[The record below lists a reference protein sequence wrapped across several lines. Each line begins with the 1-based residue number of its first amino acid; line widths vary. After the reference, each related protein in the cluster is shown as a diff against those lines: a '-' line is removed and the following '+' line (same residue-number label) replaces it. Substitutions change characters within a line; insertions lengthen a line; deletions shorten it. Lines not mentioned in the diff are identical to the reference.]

1 MKNVFECIDNYRD
14 KIVSDLVSLAKIPS
28 ISKKDG
34 SGYIFGKEVDNALK
48 RSAELFN
55 ESGFDMQVKSDLG
68 YAILTTDGQGDGI
81 GIFGHADV
89 VPVNNN
95 WVKTSPF
102 EPLEENGFLF
112 GRGVDDNKAG
122 VIGSLYALKAL
133 KECGIDIKSKI
144 TVFVGGSEE
153 TGMDDIGGFV
163 ENEKMPEI
171 NIIPDS
177 DFPVSLGEKGIM
189 HVDIKAAKAFED
201 IEDFS
206 GGMAYNVVLDDV
218 KVSLKNGEKLS
229 FKGLTSHAAY
239 PEDSDNAAYKAAN
252 ELQTLDISENDK
264 EILRS
269 FTTFI
274 EGYYGNNLGI
284 ASEGA
289 FNKLTCVNGIV
300 KVEDG
305 KLYFTLDIRYGNE
318 VDSKKTI
325 QSIKQAVEKA
335 DFEVISY
342 TDDSGFLLDE
352 NGEATKIILNSC
364 REVSGIM
371 DAEPYKT
378 FGGTYA
384 RRLKNA
390 YAIKHSLPFDKSHLQ
405 LPLGHG
411 DVHQSDEALSIDAF
425 IGGIKVLAKIIVDLD
440 EYLTK

>member
-1 MKNVFECIDNYRD
+1 MKKVYEYIDNNRNN
-14 KIVSDLVSLAKIPS
+14 IVGDLISLAKIPS

-34 SGYIFGKEVDNALK
+34 SGYIFGKEVDNALNHTAK
-48 RSAELFN
+48 LFN
-55 ESGFDMQVKSDLG
+55 QSGFDMQVKSDLG
-68 YAILTTDGQGDGI
+68 YAILTTDGIGDGI
-81 GIFGHADV
+81 GFFEHADV
-89 VPVNNN
+89 VPVNND

-102 EPLEENGFLF
+102 EPLEENGILY

-122 VIGSLYALKAL
+122 VIASLYALKAL

-171 NIIPDS
+171 NIVPDS

-189 HVDIKAAKAFED
+189 HVDIRSNKAFED
-201 IEDFS
+201 ITEFC
-206 GGMAYNVVLDDV
+206 GGTAYNVVLDDV
-218 KVSLKNGEKLS
+218 KVSLKNGDALN

-239 PEDSDNAAYKAAN
+239 PEDSVNAAYKAAN
-252 ELQTLDISENDK
+252 ELINLDISENDK
-264 EILRS
+264 EILKH
-269 FTTFI
+269 FANFI
-274 EGYYGNNLGI
+274 EGYYGENLGI

-300 KVEDG
+300 RLEEG

-318 VDSKKTI
+318 IDSKKTI
-325 QSIKQAVEKA
+325 QSIKDTVEKHG
-335 DFEVISY
+335 FEIVSY

-352 NGEATKIILNSC
+352 NGVATKIILNSC
-364 REVSGIM
+364 REVSGIL

-390 YAIKHSLPFDKSHLQ
+390 YAISHSLPFDKRKLD
-405 LPLGHG
+405 LPFGHG
-411 DVHQSDEALSIDAF
+411 GVHQSDEAQSIDALL
-425 IGGIKVLAKIIVDLD
+425 GGIKVLAKIIVDLD
-440 EYLTK
+440 EHLTK

>member
-1 MKNVFECIDNYRD
+1 MKNVFEYIDNNRD
-14 KIVSDLVSLAKIPS
+14 KIISDLISLAKIPS
-28 ISKKDG
+28 ISTNDG
-34 SGYIFGKEVDNALK
+34 SGYIFGKEVDNALNCA
-48 RSAELFN
+48 AELFN
-55 ESGFDMQVKSDLG
+55 KSGFDMKVKSDLG
-68 YAILTTDGQGDGI
+68 YAVLTKDGSGDGI

-89 VPVNNN
+89 VPVNND

-102 EPLEENGFLF
+102 EPLEENGILY
-112 GRGVDDNKAG
+112 GRGVNDNKAG

-133 KECGIDIKSKI
+133 KECGVDIKSKI

-163 ENEKMPEI
+163 ENEKMPEVCV
-171 NIIPDS
+171 IPDS
-177 DFPVSLGEKGIM
+177 DFPVSIGEKGIM
-189 HVDIKAAKAFED
+189 HVDIMSNKAFED
-201 IEDFS
+201 ITLFE
-206 GGMAYNVVLDDV
+206 GGKAYNVILDN
-218 KVSLKNGEKLS
+218 VSVRLKSGKELS
-229 FKGLTSHAAY
+229 YKGLTAHAAH
-239 PEDSDNAAYKAAN
+239 PEGSDNAAYKAAN
-252 ELQTLDISENDK
+252 DLLSLDISENDK
-264 EILRS
+264 DILRS
-269 FTTFI
+269 FSSFI
-274 EGYYGNNLGI
+274 EGYYGDNLGI

-352 NGEATKIILNSC
+352 NSKATQIILNSC
-364 REVSGIM
+364 REVSGIL
-371 DAEPYKT
+371 DAQPYKT

-384 RRLKNA
+384 RKLKNA
-390 YAIKHSLPFDKSHLQ
+390 HAIKHSLPFDINKLG
-405 LPLGHG
+405 LPFGHG
-411 DVHQSDEALSIDAF
+411 YAHQSDEALSIDAF
-425 IGGIKVLAKIIVDLD
+425 LGGIKVLAKTIMDLD

>member
-1 MKNVFECIDNYRD
+1 MKNVFECIDNNRD

-55 ESGFDMQVKSDLG
+55 KSGFDMKVKSDLG

-89 VPVNNN
+89 VPVNND

-144 TVFVGGSEE
+144 TIFVGGSEE

-189 HVDIKAAKAFED
+189 HVDIKATKPFED

-239 PEDSDNAAYKAAN
+239 PEGSANAAYKAAN

-264 EILRS
+264 EILRN
-269 FTTFI
+269 FARFI
-274 EGYYGNNLGI
+274 EGYYGENLGI

-300 KVEDG
+300 KIEDG